1 MSAFESITVTRMSI
15 VMVQVN
21 HEQHEYSVGISVG
34 EIVKN
39 VFGKKSNIVA
49 ALVDGKERDFSY
61 GIENDCNLEPIHG
74 NSNNGSYIIR
84 HSCAHLLAQ
93 AVTELYPDAKPTI
106 GPPIEHGF
114 YYDFFMEP
122 IGDDGLKMIEKRMNE
137 HIRKNHSI
145 IREEIEN
152 EELRRIFSDNKF
164 KIQIMDEKI
173 GDEMES
179 SIYRQG
185 DFVDLCIGP
194 HVPSTSY
201 LRWFK
206 LTSTSQAYWKG
217 DREKESLVR
226 IYGMCYSTKEELKQR
241 QKQIQEAEKRDHKKI
256 GREMELYMIDEMIG
270 RGLPVWLPN
279 GEIMKS
285 EIEKFALE
293 TEDSYGYVRVTTPV
307 LGKKELFEASGHL
320 PHYADG
326 MYPPMEMDD
335 GEYYI
340 KAMNCPMH
348 HRIYTSKKRSYRD
361 LPLRIAE
368 YGTVYR
374 NELSGT
380 LAGLLRVR
388 MLSMNDAHIYCT
400 LNQVASEVEANI
412 LMAKEYYDTFG
423 FENYHLRLSLWDE
436 EKKDKYIDQPEN
448 WKSTQNYLREILD
461 NLDME
466 YEEVKGEAAFYGPK
480 IDIQFKTALGREESM
495 ATIQLDFAAKE
506 RFDLSFMDETGTEN
520 GEVFVIHRAPLSTHE
535 RFAAFLLEN
544 TAGNLP
550 TWLSPIQVQAIT
562 ISEKHKQYAN
572 EVKTLL
578 ETAGVRVKLDDSDNT
593 IGKKIRTHRKMR
605 PAYMVIIGDDEQKA
619 RTVSIRARDGRQ
631 KNGVSLNDFIADI
644 FAEITNRSK
653 TLDII

>member
-1 MSAFESITVTRMSI
+1 MIRI
-15 VMVQVN
+15 KVN
-21 HEQHEYSVGISVG
+21 AEEHEYYSGISVG
-34 EIVKN
+34 EVVRN
-39 VFGKKSNIVA
+39 VFGKKSNIIA
-49 ALVDGKERDFSY
+49 GLVDGEERDFSH
-61 GIENDCNLEPIHG
+61 EVEDDCNLEPIYG
-74 NSNNGSYIIR
+74 NSNEGSYIIR

-93 AVTELYPDAKPTI
+93 AVTELFPDAKPTI
-106 GPPIEHGF
+106 GPPVDNGF

-145 IREEIEN
+145 IREEMDN
-152 EELRRIFSDNKF
+152 NALREIFSDNKF
-164 KIQIMDEKI
+164 KIQIMNEKM
-173 GDEMES
+173 GNEMGS

-185 DFVDLCIGP
+185 DFVDLCRGP
-194 HVPSTSY
+194 HVPNTSY

-217 DREKESLVR
+217 DRENESLVR
-226 IYGMCYSTKEELKQR
+226 IYGMCYSTKEELKER
-241 QKQIQEAEKRDHKKI
+241 QKQIQEAVKRDHEKI
-256 GREMELYMIDEMIG
+256 GKEMELYMIDEMIG

-293 TEDSYGYVRVTTPV
+293 TEDSYGYVRVTTPA
-307 LGKKELFEASGHL
+307 LGKRELFEASGHL

-348 HRIYTSKKRSYRD
+348 HRIYKNKKRSYRD

-400 LNQVASEVEANI
+400 LDQVASEVESNI

-423 FENYHLRLSLWDE
+423 FDNYHLRLSLWDE

-461 NLDME
+461 NLDMD

-506 RFDLSFMDETGTEN
+506 RFELSFMDETGIEN

-550 TWLSPIQVQAIT
+550 TWLSPIQVQVIT
-562 ISEKHKQYAN
+562 ISEKHKQYAK
-572 EVKTLL
+572 EVKNLL
-578 ETAGVRVKLDDSDNT
+578 ETAGVRVKLDESDNT
-593 IGKKIRTHRKMR
+593 IGKKIRIHRKMR
-605 PAYMVIIGDDEQKA
+605 PAYMAIIGDEEVKT
-619 RTVSIRARDGRQ
+619 RTVSIRARDGKQR
-631 KNGVSLNDFIADI
+631 NEIPLNDFIADI

-653 TLDII
+653 SLDIV

>member
-1 MSAFESITVTRMSI
+1 MIRI
-15 VMVQVN
+15 QVN
-21 HEQHEYSVGISVG
+21 AEEHEYYSGISVG
-34 EIVKN
+34 EVVRN
-39 VFGKKSNIVA
+39 VFGKKSNIIA
-49 ALVDGKERDFSY
+49 GLVDGEERDFSH
-61 GIENDCNLEPIHG
+61 EVEDDCNLEPIYG
-74 NSNNGSYIIR
+74 NSNEGSYIIR

-93 AVTELYPDAKPTI
+93 AVTELFPDAKPTI
-106 GPPIEHGF
+106 GPPVDNGF

-145 IREEIEN
+145 IREEMDN
-152 EELRRIFSDNKF
+152 NALREIFSDNKF
-164 KIQIMDEKI
+164 KIQIMNEKI
-173 GDEMES
+173 GNEMGS

-185 DFVDLCIGP
+185 DFVDLCRGP
-194 HVPSTSY
+194 HVPNTSY

-217 DREKESLVR
+217 DRENESLVR
-226 IYGMCYSTKEELKQR
+226 IYGMCYSTKEELKER
-241 QKQIQEAEKRDHKKI
+241 QKQIQEAVKRDHKKI
-256 GREMELYMIDEMIG
+256 GKEMELYMIDEMIG

-293 TEDSYGYVRVTTPV
+293 TEDSYGYVRVTTPA
-307 LGKKELFEASGHL
+307 LGKRELFEASGHL

-348 HRIYTSKKRSYRD
+348 HRIYKNKKRSYRD

-400 LNQVASEVEANI
+400 LDQVASEVESNI

-423 FENYHLRLSLWDE
+423 FDNYHLRLSLWDE

-461 NLDME
+461 NLDMD

-506 RFDLSFMDETGTEN
+506 RFELSFMDETGIEN

-550 TWLSPIQVQAIT
+550 TWLSPIQVQVIT
-562 ISEKHKQYAN
+562 ISEKHKQYAK
-572 EVKTLL
+572 EVKNLL
-578 ETAGVRVKLDDSDNT
+578 ETAGVRVKLDESDNT
-593 IGKKIRTHRKMR
+593 IGKKIRIHRKMR
-605 PAYMVIIGDDEQKA
+605 PAYMAIIGDEEVKT
-619 RTVSIRARDGRQ
+619 RTVSIRARDGKQR
-631 KNGVSLNDFIADI
+631 NDIPLNDFIADI

-653 TLDII
+653 SLDIV